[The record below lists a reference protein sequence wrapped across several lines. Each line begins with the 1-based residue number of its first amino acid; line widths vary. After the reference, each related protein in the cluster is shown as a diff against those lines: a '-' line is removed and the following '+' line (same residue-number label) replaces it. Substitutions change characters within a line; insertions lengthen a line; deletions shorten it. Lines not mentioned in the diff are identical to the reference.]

1 MANYSKP
8 FNFRNGVQVDN
19 DNFVV
24 DSAGR
29 VGIGTTRPQEFL
41 DIYGNSSGALRVYGV
56 TKTVGLT
63 TTDNLY
69 AGIATVGVLTTTDLV
84 NTGIITTAQLQV
96 GNSPA
101 VSNLIGYGFTA
112 WITTASSTGIHTFG
126 PVGIK
131 TANPDYIFQIEENP
145 LTSTGIGMT
154 NGDIFASGIVSAT
167 TLYGSFVGNLTGVA
181 ASTTKLE
188 TSRDFSI
195 TGDLE
200 SSVVPFDGTAN
211 VSFASTLSASFSANT
226 SGIITATKFV
236 GVVTATEAGITTA
249 TITNA
254 NLTNADV
261 GIGTFDDLRIDKSS
275 AASLVITSTTNSSV
289 SIGESVGAGNSS
301 ARMLYTPGAGTLN
314 FTNFD
319 VGDINFILH
328 GGTGTGSTGNFAVRY
343 DGADVLKTT
352 YDGKLG
358 VNRGGAVLEHNL
370 DVGGDSI
377 LRGNAKVTGI
387 MTVGSGSFEFT
398 FGDGSSI
405 PMPDTQNFG
414 TLTGVSTFNDFVVG
428 GTLGIGSMTIAEEDL
443 FVAGSVGI
451 GTTNDSN
458 FLSGIES
465 RLNVVGHINSISGL
479 TIANNTGSSGIIAIT
494 TATDGSLQSD
504 PRNIPSDLGSTV
516 PNLEY
521 GNFQIDSGTSSFIT
535 QNMTIVPTVGVTTVG
550 FGSTNLGLISK
561 YDHPAYGSQPK
572 YLTKVG
578 VNTYFARS
586 IFDIG
591 VGSTTMNSYFIL
603 PSLSQSD
610 INIMGDLWNPSTSS
624 TLTGHV
630 QSKKVTPNGIPGGAL
645 IYNTTT
651 DKVQVRSTA
660 STFGDV
666 SYSLLS
672 TPQTTTSGTEFEF
685 TDVPSW
691 AKKITVMFLG
701 VSLDGTQHYEI
712 QLGTSSG
719 YITSNYT
726 SDSAAESGASDIAS
740 SSSIIIWSGNRDRS
754 HYGQLQITKFSSSA
768 YVWNGSFRSDATTGV
783 VAYGGVTGISGTITK
798 IKIFSNDNFDAGQIN
813 ILYEG

>member
-29 VGIGTTRPQEFL
+29 VGIGTTQPQEFL

-63 TTDNLY
+63 TTDTLY
-69 AGIATVGVLTTTDLV
+69 AGIATIGVLTTTDLV
-84 NTGIITTAQLQV
+84 NTGILTTAQLQV

-167 TLYGSFVGNLTGVA
+167 KFYGDIVGDITGDLTGVA
-181 ASTTKLE
+181 STATQLE
-188 TSRDFSI
+188 NSRNFSI

-200 SSVVPFDGTAN
+200 SSVISFDGTAN
-211 VSFASTLSASFSANT
+211 VSLASTLSTSFSANT

-236 GVVTATEAGITTA
+236 GIVTATEAGITTA

-254 NLTNADV
+254 NLINADV

-275 AASLVITSTTNSSV
+275 AASLVITSATNSSV

-319 VGDINFILH
+319 VGDINFTLH
-328 GGTGTGSTGNFAVRY
+328 GGTGTGSTGNFAVKY
-343 DGADVLKTT
+343 DGIDVLKTT

-358 VNRGGAVLEHNL
+358 VNRGGAVLDHNL

-405 PMPDTQNFG
+405 PMPDTQNFN
-414 TLTGVSTFNDFVVG
+414 TITGISTFQDFIVG

-443 FVAGSVGI
+443 FVAGVVGI
-451 GTTNDSN
+451 GTTNNSN
-458 FLSGIES
+458 FLTGIDFT
-465 RLNVVGHINSISGL
+465 LNVEGHINSTAGL
-479 TIANNTGSSGIIAIT
+479 TIADNTGVSGIIAIT
-494 TATDGSLQSD
+494 TTADGSLQSD
-504 PRNIPSDLGSTV
+504 PRNIPGSEGSRIPSV
-516 PNLEY
+516 SY
-521 GNFQIDSGTSSFIT
+521 GNFQVDTGSATLFT
-535 QNMTIVPTVGVTTVG
+535 QNVSIVPTVGVATAG
-550 FGSTNLGLISK
+550 YGYTNLGIISK
-561 YDHPAYGSQPK
+561 YDHPDYGSQSK
-572 YLTKVG
+572 YLTTVG
-578 VNTYFARS
+578 INTYFTRS
-586 IFDIG
+586 IVDIG
-591 VGSTTMNSYFIL
+591 VGSTTMNSYVLL
-603 PSLSQSD
+603 PSLNQTDLD
-610 INIMGDLWNPSTSS
+610 IVANLWNSPAN
-624 TLTGHV
+624 TGYTAA
-630 QSKKVTPNGIPGGAL
+630 SKVTPDGVVPGA
-645 IYNTTT
+645 IVHNKTTNT
-651 DKVQVRSTA
+651 VQVGHGTDSFRNLSPVVAFATVDSGSLVSSDGYNLGLTNNLTNAIFAFDTALSSANYTVMVSAGSTTESYTVPEA
-660 STFGDV
+660 QKLTTGFRITFSPSNANTQ
-666 SYSLLS
+666 SYS
-672 TPQTTTSGTEFEF
+672 
-685 TDVPSW
+685 
-691 AKKITVMFLG
+691 VM
-701 VSLDGTQHYEI
+701 I
-712 QLGTSSG
+712 
-719 YITSNYT
+719 
-726 SDSAAESGASDIAS
+726 
-740 SSSIIIWSGNRDRS
+740 
-754 HYGQLQITKFSSSA
+754 LQI
-768 YVWNGSFRSDATTGV
+768 
-783 VAYGGVTGISGTITK
+783 
-798 IKIFSNDNFDAGQIN
+798 
-813 ILYEG
+813 

>member
-8 FNFRNGVQVDN
+8 FNFRNGVQVNN

-41 DIYGNSSGALRVYGV
+41 DIYGNSNGALRVYGI

-84 NTGIITTAQLQV
+84 NTGILTTAQLQV

-167 TLYGSFVGNLTGVA
+167 TFHGNIVGDIEGDLTGVA
-181 ASTTKLE
+181 STATKLE
-188 TSRDFSI
+188 NSRDFSI

-200 SSVVPFDGTAN
+200 SSVIPFNGTEN
-211 VSFASTLSASFSANT
+211 VSLASTLSTSFSANT

-254 NLTNADV
+254 KLTNADV

-314 FTNFD
+314 ITNFD
-319 VGDINFILH
+319 VGNINVILH
-328 GGTGTGSTGNFAVRY
+328 DGTGIGDTGNFEVRY

-358 VNRGGAVLEHNL
+358 VNRSGAVLEHNL
-370 DVGGDSI
+370 DVGGNSI

-387 MTVGSGSFEFT
+387 MTVGSGSFEYT

-405 PMPDTQNFG
+405 PMPQNQNFNTING
-414 TLTGVSTFNDFVVG
+414 ISTFQNFNINKTLSIGATTISSSNLFVVG
-428 GTLGIGSMTIAEEDL
+428 KI
-443 FVAGSVGI
+443 GI

-458 FLSGIES
+458 FLGGIDGK
-465 RLNVVGHINSISGL
+465 LNVDGHINTISGL
-479 TIANNTGSSGIIAIT
+479 TVSSGGGGVIAIST
-494 TATDGSLQSD
+494 EASGLLRSD
-504 PRNIPSDLGSTV
+504 PRSIPNDLGSTV
-516 PNLEY
+516 PVAPY
-521 GNFQIDSGTSSFIT
+521 GNFQIDVGSSIFFT
-535 QNMTIVPTVGVTTVG
+535 ENFSIVPTIGVSTVG
-550 FGSTNLGLISK
+550 FGSTNLGIISK
-561 YDHPAYGSQPK
+561 FDHPDYGSQSK

-578 VNTYFARS
+578 INTYIARS
-586 IFDIG
+586 IFD
-591 VGSTTMNSYFIL
+591 VGAASTSMNSYFIP
-603 PSLSQSD
+603 PSLNEND
-610 INIMGDLWNPSTSS
+610 IGIVANLWQATSGFG
-624 TLTGHV
+624 TV
-630 QSKKVTPNGIPGGAL
+630 DAKKITPNGVPGGAL
-645 IYNTTT
+645 VYNSTR
-651 DKVQVRSTA
+651 DNIQIRDTA
-660 STFGDV
+660 STFRNLSPVVAFATVDSGSLV
-666 SYSLLS
+666 STDGHNLALS
-672 TPQTTTSGTEFEF
+672 NSSKDANFTFSTALQSANYTVMVSVGSTTESYTVPEAQKQTTGFRITFN
-685 TDVPSW
+685 PSD
-691 AKKITVMFLG
+691 ADTQSYTVM
-701 VSLDGTQHYEI
+701 I
-712 QLGTSSG
+712 
-719 YITSNYT
+719 
-726 SDSAAESGASDIAS
+726 
-740 SSSIIIWSGNRDRS
+740 
-754 HYGQLQITKFSSSA
+754 LQ
-768 YVWNGSFRSDATTGV
+768 V
-783 VAYGGVTGISGTITK
+783 
-798 IKIFSNDNFDAGQIN
+798 
-813 ILYEG
+813 